1 MVWGHPVG
9 LPHGPH
15 PTALAALMD
24 DKRPQK
30 FEEVG
35 IMADFA
41 NPARISDFALG
52 LSQPGYMASC
62 SGYVT
67 EPRFAHDP
75 GRLASVRGA
84 AERLA
89 DARDTMRPAGSE
101 GEGAGPPPAAPTSPA
116 RH

>member
-1 MVWGHPVG
+1 VG

-15 PTALAALMD
+15 PTAFAALLD
-24 DKRPQK
+24 DKRPQR

-35 IMADFA
+35 IMADFT
-41 NPARISDFALG
+41 NPARISEFALG
-52 LSQPGYMASC
+52 LSRPGYMASW

-67 EPRFAHDP
+67 EPRFVHDP
-75 GRLASVRGA
+75 GRLAQVRGE

-89 DARDTMRPAGSE
+89 DARDQMRPAGSDE
-101 GEGAGPPPAAPTSPA
+101 D